1 MKDTVTVSAVR
12 LLLGSLANIARE
24 ELGPRSSLV
33 AMVAILVIVVLA
45 LAVLFPADDDQINLI
60 PAAFAD
66 LMGKLK
72 LEGGHRIAWVTL
84 GPMLF
89 VGTTTLTGAF
99 LSVRDIFV
107 PIWLSPK
114 MSTDS
119 FEGLL
124 NPGLTVVMMTLVV
137 LILLGAV
144 LLVRV
149 VWRRIG
155 WGYAGYVLGIIAVA
169 AIGSKDFFSIG
180 RYLLGAFPLFAAL
193 ALVLID
199 RPRARIAVL
208 ATSAVLLVLLTSGY
222 ARGYYL
228 A

>member
-144 LLVRV
+144 PLSFRHWKGGAAGDARDAPGAPAVGRGLRLT
-149 VWRRIG
+149 RRQP
-155 WGYAGYVLGIIAVA
+155 AARRENETVSTPRDARRAV
-169 AIGSKDFFSIG
+169 SS
-180 RYLLGAFPLFAAL
+180 PLS
-193 ALVLID
+193 
-199 RPRARIAVL
+199 RARA
-208 ATSAVLLVLLTSGY
+208 SFSHS
-222 ARGYYL
+222 
-228 A
+228 